1 MNTEIRLEHASF
13 TICATG
19 IQLISKAWKCAFVIL
34 QNDVPLL
41 KATTV
46 SPVDTRAKAELNAIA
61 VAKRIVDDEIADAG
75 K

>member
-1 MNTEIRLEHASF
+1 MNTEIRLEHAGF
-13 TICATG
+13 TIYATG
-19 IQLISKAWKCAFVIL
+19 IQLISRAWKCVFVIL

-46 SPVDTRAKAELNAIA
+46 SPVDTRTEAELNAIA
-61 VAKRIVDDEIADAG
+61 VAKLIVDDEITDPS

>member
-1 MNTEIRLEHASF
+1 MNTEIRLEHAGF

-19 IQLISKAWKCAFVIL
+19 IQLISRAWKCAFVIL

-46 SPVDTRAKAELNAIA
+46 SPVDTRAEAELNAIA
-61 VAKRIVDDEIADAG
+61 VAKRIVDDEIADSSE
-75 K
+75 